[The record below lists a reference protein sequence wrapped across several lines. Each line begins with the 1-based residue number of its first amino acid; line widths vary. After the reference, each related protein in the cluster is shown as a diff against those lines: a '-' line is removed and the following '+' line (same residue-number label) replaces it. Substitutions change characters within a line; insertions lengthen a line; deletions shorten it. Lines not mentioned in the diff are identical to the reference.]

1 MLADSLRRTSHLM
14 HDASL
19 PGRRCNQVGW
29 LSLDMFGR
37 RRRQEWHGH
46 HAEQFG
52 EEFEEDFSEE
62 GRDLSLAA
70 REYVNDDGH
79 GADADGDQ
87 EHVEAVVGQD
97 KEGGEYV
104 HAQDCLGRVLWWQ
117 PEDYLQ

>member
-1 MLADSLRRTSHLM
+1 M
-14 HDASL
+14 
-19 PGRRCNQVGW
+19 
-29 LSLDMFGR
+29 
-37 RRRQEWHGH
+37 
-46 HAEQFG
+46 
-52 EEFEEDFSEE
+52 
-62 GRDLSLAA
+62 SLAA

-87 EHVEAVVGQD
+87 EHVEAVVGADEGDLVGGGGHVLGEQQQQD